1 MNDKSQ
7 LVRQWQLLSVLSA
20 RPAGGTVAE
29 FAREQEVGEKTI
41 RRDLIALRQAGF
53 PLEESLGDH
62 GRKHWTIAPLDSLPS
77 LSLNWMEAMSLYLG
91 RRFMKP
97 LAGSHFDVSA
107 SRAFRKIRSTLGEQ
121 PLRYLDKMSR
131 AFHVTGAGQVDYAGK
146 ANLIDELT
154 TAIEDRRVVQLVYQS
169 ERSTEPVSRDVHPL
183 GWIYHGSSA
192 YLAAYAP
199 DHGERRLYKLDRMES
214 AFASELRFPKP
225 PNFSPE
231 QFLAGALGVYRGSE
245 PTVVRVHFHASVA
258 RAVREKRWHASQTLT
273 PQPDGSLIAE
283 FCLTS
288 LVEIKSWLLSW
299 GRQVEV
305 LEPAPL
311 IAALRTEIAALAE
324 MYSLESR
331 LQATVPN
338 RGVGFQPADSVA
350 GPASAQR
357 RRAARRRSSGASFP
371 TCQSQRRTGFPTCQ
385 CRIRASQPQSS
396 ARPNCRR
403 QRRPTCR
410 SATTKN
416 SENRRP
422 QIQTP
427 DPPQISP
434 VLAARRQTHH
444 FSE

>member
-1 MNDKSQ
+1 VNDKSP
-7 LVRQWQLLSVLSA
+7 LVRQWQLLAALSS
-20 RPAGGTVAE
+20 RPAGGALAE
-29 FAREQEVGEKTI
+29 FAREFDAGERTI
-41 RRDLIALRQAGF
+41 RRDLIALCQAGF

-62 GRKHWTIAPLDSLPS
+62 GRKHWALKPLDSLPA

-97 LAGSHFDVSA
+97 LAGSNFDISA

-225 PNFSPE
+225 PDFSPE
-231 QFLAGALGVYRGSE
+231 QFLAGALGVYRGSDGE
-245 PTVVRVHFHASVA
+245 PTVVRVRFHAAVA
-258 RAVREKRWHASQTLT
+258 RAVQEKRWHASQALT

-283 FCLTS
+283 FHLTS
-288 LVEIKSWLLSW
+288 FVEIKSWLLSW
-299 GRQVEV
+299 GRHAQV

-311 IAALRTEIAALAE
+311 IAALRTEIAALGE
-324 MYSLESR
+324 MYSLEPR
-331 LQATVPN
+331 LQAAVEPAGPFAGHATP
-338 RGVGFQPADSVA
+338 GQPAD
-350 GPASAQR
+350 QK
-357 RRAARRRSSGASFP
+357 
-371 TCQSQRRTGFPTCQ
+371 
-385 CRIRASQPQSS
+385 QPKPRKLATHKSKS
-396 ARPNCRR
+396 RP
-403 QRRPTCR
+403 RP
-410 SATTKN
+410 K
-416 SENRRP
+416 
-422 QIQTP
+422 
-427 DPPQISP
+427 
-434 VLAARRQTHH
+434 
-444 FSE
+444 